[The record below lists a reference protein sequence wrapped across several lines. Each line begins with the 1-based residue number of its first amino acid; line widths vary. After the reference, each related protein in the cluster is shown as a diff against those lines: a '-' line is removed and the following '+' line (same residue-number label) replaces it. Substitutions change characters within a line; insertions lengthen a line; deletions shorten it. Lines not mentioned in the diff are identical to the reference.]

1 MPLWLEGRSYRSFA
15 LIGSSVHGNLRTA
28 PPRLLDLRSA
38 SDARGTKAAF
48 AAHEISRKCG
58 MLSAMNQPMIY
69 PEECYAIRGA
79 VYEVYREMGNG
90 FKEEVYQQCLEREFG
105 SRGIPF
111 DAKKELRIFYKGV
124 PIEKTY
130 IPDFLCYGKIIV
142 EIKAVETL
150 TQEHRAQ
157 LLNYLRLTGC
167 KLGLL
172 VNFGAYP
179 KAVVEQ
185 WAN

>member
-1 MPLWLEGRSYRSFA
+1 MNKS
-15 LIGSSVHGNLRTA
+15 
-28 PPRLLDLRSA
+28 
-38 SDARGTKAAF
+38 
-48 AAHEISRKCG
+48 
-58 MLSAMNQPMIY
+58 MLY

-79 VYEVYREMGNG
+79 VYEVYRELGNG
-90 FKEEVYQQCLEREFG
+90 FREEVYQQCLERELK
-105 SRGIPF
+105 SRGIQF

-124 PIEKTY
+124 AIEKTY
-130 IPDFLCYGKIIV
+130 IPDFYCYGKIIV
-142 EIKAVETL
+142 EIKAAETL
-150 TQEHRAQ
+150 TKEHRSQ

-185 WAN
+185 WAG

>member
-1 MPLWLEGRSYRSFA
+1 
-15 LIGSSVHGNLRTA
+15 
-28 PPRLLDLRSA
+28 
-38 SDARGTKAAF
+38 
-48 AAHEISRKCG
+48 
-58 MLSAMNQPMIY
+58 MNQPMIY

-79 VYEVYREMGNG
+79 VYEVYRELGNG
-90 FKEEVYQQCLEREFG
+90 FREEVYQQCLEREFA

-111 DAKKELRIFYKGV
+111 DAKKELRIFYKGT

-130 IPDFLCYGKIIV
+130 VPDFLCYDKIIV
-142 EIKAVETL
+142 EIKAVGEL
-150 TQEHRAQ
+150 TKEHRAQ

-179 KAVVEQ
+179 KSVVEQ
-185 WAN
+185 WAG

>member
-1 MPLWLEGRSYRSFA
+1 MDRQL
-15 LIGSSVHGNLRTA
+15 
-28 PPRLLDLRSA
+28 
-38 SDARGTKAAF
+38 
-48 AAHEISRKCG
+48 
-58 MLSAMNQPMIY
+58 IY

-79 VYEVYREMGNG
+79 IYEVYRELGNG
-90 FKEEVYQQCLEREFG
+90 FREEVYQQCLERELAAR
-105 SRGIPF
+105 SIPF
-111 DAKKELRIFYKGV
+111 DAKKELHIFYKGV

-130 IPDFLCYGKIIV
+130 IPDFYCYGKIIV

-150 TQEHRAQ
+150 TKEHRAQ
-157 LLNYLRLTGC
+157 LMNYLRLTGS